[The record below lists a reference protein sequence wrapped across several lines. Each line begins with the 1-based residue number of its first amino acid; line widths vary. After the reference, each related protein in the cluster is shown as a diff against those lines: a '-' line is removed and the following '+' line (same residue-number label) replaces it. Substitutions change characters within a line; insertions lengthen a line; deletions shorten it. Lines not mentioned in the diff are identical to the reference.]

1 MAMQSSF
8 PVIVAL
14 SVTFAFISVSL
25 LLLSWVFS
33 RQKLK
38 VHQRAVA
45 LMHGGHADAA
55 EQSLW
60 GVKTVVNRL
69 GHRFGDRLS
78 ALDSEVSL
86 MLAQAGWRGREAKIL
101 FSGLQVFL
109 PLTAAALV
117 GFSGLSWS
125 LPGLADQRLLLVLF
139 AACTLGYLMP
149 KFILRILVKARK
161 RRLAR
166 EVPVFVDLLRV
177 FFDVGLGTDQ
187 ALVAIA
193 GENKRVLPDLSDE
206 IEVVLRQV
214 AVGGERA
221 QAMREMARVLD
232 VPELTD
238 MVALLGQID
247 QYGGS
252 VQQPILQFAELLQDR
267 RRTEL
272 QEKVTKLSAK
282 MTIVMVLFMFPALMI
297 ISAGPGFLATI
308 RALKGF

>member
-1 MAMQSSF
+1 MEMQSF
-8 PVIVAL
+8 PVVVAL
-14 SVTFAFISVSL
+14 SVTFSVISVSL
-25 LLLSWVFS
+25 LLLSWAFS

-45 LMHGGHADAA
+45 LMHGGHAGAA
-55 EQSLW
+55 EQSPW
-60 GVKTVVNRL
+60 GVTAVVNRL
-69 GHRFGDRLS
+69 GHRFGDRM
-78 ALDSEVSL
+78 ATLDSEVSL
-86 MLAQAGWRGREAKIL
+86 MLAQAGWRGREARIL

-109 PLTAAALV
+109 PLVAAAGM
-117 GFSGLSWS
+117 GFFWLPWS
-125 LPGLADQRLLLVLF
+125 LQGPLDQRLFFVLF
-139 AACTLGYLMP
+139 VLCALAYLAP
-149 KFILRILVKARK
+149 KFILRMLVKSRK
-161 RRLAR
+161 RRIAG
-166 EVPVFVDLLRV
+166 EVPVFVDLLRI

-193 GENKRVLPDLSDE
+193 NENKRVLPDLSGE
-206 IEVVLRQV
+206 IDIVLRQV

-221 QAMREMARVLD
+221 QGMREMARVLD

-238 MVALLGQID
+238 MMALLGQID

-272 QEKVTKLSAK
+272 QERVTKLSAK

-297 ISAGPGFLATI
+297 IAAGPGFLATI